1 MSLSA
6 RKLLLP
12 LHLWTGLTIGLLL
25 MVMAATGSLMLFR
38 KQLEHRLDPRK
49 FVVEPGPARLAPDE
63 LVALARAAHPAG
75 QVDNVRYSGEPTA
88 PFMVYFT
95 NKDFVHL
102 NPYTGAVLGVRARY
116 GSLFGWLEGMHKF
129 LQLEPAVGEP
139 ITGYTAMVFGFIILS
154 GLVLWWPATRR
165 ALKAG
170 LTLNRKL
177 KGRPWNLNLH
187 KVLGAYAALILL
199 FSVSTGVP
207 ISLDWAKDAL
217 YPLTGSQKSPP
228 PVAPAAASGDFAGFD
243 AAALSI
249 ATVYPGAAEIYISL
263 PKNGLV
269 AAYVIESGATHPN
282 ARSYVWLEPA
292 TAMVI
297 QAKPYAQAAAG
308 FWLYYWMMSLHTGV
322 VGGLVW
328 QFILLFGA
336 LSVLVLG
343 YTGTASYLR
352 RKFGRPLASAA
363 AAKVPVDVSLKSA

>member
-1 MSLSA
+1 MSLNV

-25 MVMAATGSLMLFR
+25 MVTAATGSLMVFR
-38 KQLEHRLDPRK
+38 KQLEHRFDPRK

-63 LVALARAAHPAG
+63 LVARARAAHPAG
-75 QVDNVRYSGEPTA
+75 ELDNIRYSAEPTA

-102 NPYTGAVLGVRARY
+102 NPYTGEVLGVRARY

-129 LQLEPAVGEP
+129 LHLEPAVGEP
-139 ITGYTAMVFGFIILS
+139 ITGYTALVFGFIILS

-170 LTLNRKL
+170 LTLNWKL

-187 KVLGAYAALILL
+187 KALGAYAALILL

-207 ISLDWAKDAL
+207 IALDWAKDVL
-217 YPLTGSQKSPP
+217 YPLTGSKKSPP
-228 PVAPAAASGDFAGFD
+228 PVAPAVASGVFAGFD
-243 AAALSI
+243 AAASTI
-249 ATVYPGAAEIYISL
+249 ATVYPGAGEVYIPV
-263 PKNGLV
+263 PKKGLV
-269 AAYVIESGATHPN
+269 TAYVIESGARHPN

-292 TAMVI
+292 TAKVI

-308 FWLYYWMMSLHTGV
+308 FRLYYWMMSLHTGA
-322 VGGLVW
+322 VGGPLW
-328 QFILLFGA
+328 QIILLLGA
-336 LSVLVLG
+336 LSLLVLG

-352 RKFGRPLASAA
+352 RKFGRPGVA
-363 AAKVPVDVSLKSA
+363 AAKTPVVALHTSA